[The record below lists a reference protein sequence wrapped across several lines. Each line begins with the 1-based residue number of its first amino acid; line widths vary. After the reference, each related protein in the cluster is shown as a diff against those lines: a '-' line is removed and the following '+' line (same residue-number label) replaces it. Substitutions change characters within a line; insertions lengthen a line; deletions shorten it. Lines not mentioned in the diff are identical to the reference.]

1 MGEDKYAYGNISAF
15 NSRVEIGD
23 IMGLASRDTQTQTLF
38 EYQSHGDEATMRG
51 NAMRAGV
58 TDVVFET
65 MDMDAFCQE
74 ASPMSYRTL
83 RAAAYPP
90 IGDQLDA
97 LWKGGAAAEEML
109 TQIQAVKAR
118 YPKGA

>member
-1 MGEDKYAYGNISAF
+1 MNKHNAIYAVAPTAAVIRGDDAFDVAGNP
-15 NSRVEIGD
+15 V
-23 IMGLASRDTQTQTLF
+23 T
-38 EYQSHGDEATMRG
+38 YDEAAVQAYMTA
-51 NAMRAGV
+51 NA
-58 TDVVFET
+58 
-65 MDMDAFCQE
+65 
-74 ASPMSYRTL
+74 YKTL
-83 RAAAYPP
+83 RQYPP